1 MEGKSFMHPN
11 IYIILWSISQAVVV
25 VVDTFFPAARS
36 YLKSNF
42 KNFAGTI
49 IRLIYFIPVSR
60 IIFFFDGIKL
70 AFKKVPGRFIYT
82 IGSVHAV

>member
-60 IIFFFDGIKL
+60 IIFFSMAL
-70 AFKKVPGRFIYT
+70 NWRLKKYQEDSYT
-82 IGSVHAV
+82 L

>member
-42 KNFAGTI
+42 KNFAGKI

-60 IIFFFDGIKL
+60 IIFF
-70 AFKKVPGRFIYT
+70 RW
-82 IGSVHAV
+82 H